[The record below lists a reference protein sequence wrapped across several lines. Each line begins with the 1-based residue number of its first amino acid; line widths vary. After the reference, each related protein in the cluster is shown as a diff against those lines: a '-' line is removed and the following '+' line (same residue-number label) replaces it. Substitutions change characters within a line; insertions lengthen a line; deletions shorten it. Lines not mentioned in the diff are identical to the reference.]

1 MLTSDGSFLFLDNL
15 QMNLTGHF
23 NTDSIMF
30 TIVKTTFFSAVITLF
45 FCGALSAQKKVAEL
59 TLVYDASISTGDGQ
73 PKPADAFDG
82 ATTTVYIKGT
92 MSRSEMTSA
101 LGSFTSIHDA
111 KTGTAVVLQ
120 EISGQK
126 LLIRMTADNWKDK
139 NKRYENIGFSNTSE
153 TKTIAGYKCSK
164 ATATMKDG
172 STFIVY
178 YTKDIIP
185 ENADYNAQFKNLEG
199 LPLEYEL
206 TQGKLKIKY
215 TVSKINMNPVPAS
228 KFDIPKS
235 GYRELTYEES
245 RKLGTGG

>member
-1 MLTSDGSFLFLDNL
+1 MVTTIKYTVLPALF
-15 QMNLTGHF
+15 
-23 NTDSIMF
+23 
-30 TIVKTTFFSAVITLF
+30 TLF
-45 FCGALSAQKKVAEL
+45 FGSFAVAQKKVAEL
-59 TLVYDASISTGDGQ
+59 TLVYDATISTGDNQ
-73 PKPADAFDG
+73 PKLADAFDG

-101 LGSFTSIHDA
+101 LASFTSIHDA

-126 LLIRMTADNWKDK
+126 LLIHMTADNWKDK
-139 NKRYENIGFSNTSE
+139 NKRYEGISFSNTTE
-153 TKTIAGYKCSK
+153 TKTIAGYKCTK
-164 ATATMKDG
+164 AVAAMKDG
-172 STFIVY
+172 SAFTVY

-185 ENADYNAQFKNLEG
+185 ENAAYNEQFKNLEG

-206 TQGKLKIKY
+206 TQGALKIKY
-215 TVSKINMNPVPAS
+215 TVSKINLNPVPAS

-245 RKLGTGG
+245 RKLGIGG